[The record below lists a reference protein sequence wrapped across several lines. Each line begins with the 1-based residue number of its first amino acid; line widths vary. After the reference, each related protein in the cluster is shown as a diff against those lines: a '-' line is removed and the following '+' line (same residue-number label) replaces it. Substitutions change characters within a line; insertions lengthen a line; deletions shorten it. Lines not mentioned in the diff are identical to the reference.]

1 MGRRR
6 AFTHEQIGAA
16 ALVVVD
22 RDGLAELSMRTV
34 AAELGTGAMTLYNY
48 VEDRAGL
55 EALVVDA
62 VSATIRLP
70 PKTRRS
76 RWADRVVEI
85 GLAIAAAVRAHPEVA
100 PLVLTRRSMAP
111 AALRPAEALIGA
123 LRESGLDKQELLIA
137 FRTVLGTVMGV
148 IQAEV
153 AGPVARRSGESRAD
167 VLRRFTELDAT
178 EFPNLIALS
187 SAARTSSLAAEM
199 SGALQLV
206 VAGIERTT
214 TRSS

>member
-6 AFTHEQIGAA
+6 AFTHDQIGAA

-70 PKTRRS
+70 STARTGG
-76 RWADRVVEI
+76 WAERVVGI
-85 GLAIAAAVRAHPEVA
+85 GLAIAATVRAHPEVA
-100 PLVLTRRSMAP
+100 PLVLTRRSTAP

-123 LRESGLDKQELLIA
+123 LRESGLDGQELLIA
-137 FRTVLGTVMGV
+137 FRTVLGSVMGV

-153 AGPVARRSGESRAD
+153 AGPVARRRGETRAD
-167 VLRRFTELDAT
+167 VLSRFAELDAN
-178 EFPNLIALS
+178 EFPNLKALS
-187 SAARTSSLAAEM
+187 SAARTSSLTAEM
-199 SGALQLV
+199 TGALQLV
-206 VAGIERTT
+206 VAGIECAA
-214 TRSS
+214 TRST